1 MGNVIPSETL
11 SDVASK
17 VRAQEAR
24 FLDLVHDH
32 FFTSI
37 LEARSIFP
45 LSRERTHLQLVPA
58 ITDVLDRTPL
68 SGEVP
73 QHVLNYVA
81 GHGVQHRRHGFPS
94 EAYEPFGEALAAAL
108 DDALPATN
116 PAIIAAAQKALRQ
129 VCRSMAAAA
138 LEQDLAG
145 VPAAYLATITHVE
158 RRSRRISVVHLETP
172 GMKYHAGQHIPVA
185 MNFLPGTWRNLSPAL
200 PANDYGQLE
209 FHIQIHE
216 KGTVSPML
224 ATPRVGDFWTLGAPT
239 GNLVPQSSSP
249 LLLIAHRMGLAPMR
263 AIIFDL
269 LQKPGPHRPVHLIMS
284 AEYPGELHD
293 LLALWNVAQAVDW
306 LEITPVVEHDTDPW
320 WVGATT
326 TSQRPEGLELQVSA
340 DLGACVLAQGRWPNH
355 EVLVAGPA
363 RGVHETVRTLY
374 RGGVPFN
381 HVHYEAW

>member
-1 MGNVIPSETL
+1 MGNVTPSETL

-24 FLDLVHDH
+24 FRDLVHDH

-58 ITDVLDRTPL
+58 LTDVLDRTPL

-81 GHGVQHRRHGFPS
+81 AHGVRHRRHGFPS
-94 EAYEPFGEALAAAL
+94 EAYGPFGDALAAAL
-108 DDALPATN
+108 VDALPATD
-116 PAIIAAAQKALRQ
+116 PAVLAAAQKALRQ
-129 VCRSMAAAA
+129 VCQAMATAA

-145 VPAAYLATITHVE
+145 VPAAYLATVTHVE
-158 RRSRRISVVHLETP
+158 RRSRRISVVHLETQGLTYHP
-172 GMKYHAGQHIPVA
+172 GQSIPVA
-185 MNFLPGTWRNLSPAL
+185 MNYLPGTWRLLSPVL

-216 KGTVSPML
+216 KGAASPLL
-224 ATPRVGDFWTLGAPT
+224 ATPRVGDPWTLGAPT
-239 GNLVPQSSSP
+239 GHLIPHRGSP

-269 LQKPGPHRPVHLIMS
+269 LQQPGPHPPVHLVMS

-306 LEITPVVEHDTDPW
+306 LEITPVVEHGTDPW
-320 WVGATT
+320 WVGATA
-326 TSQRPEGLELQVSA
+326 TSQLPAGLELQVSD
-340 DLGACVLAQGRWPNH
+340 DLGKFVLQQGRWPNH

-374 RGGVPFN
+374 RGGVPSN